1 MKVYT
6 GCFVGLLV
14 GLCCEGAVLQLQ
26 GDKAS
31 LRANQEPLRSVLA
44 SFEAQGIRVVLDP
57 TLAENKIS
65 GEWNQIPI
73 ARLVEQLAYPN
84 NYVVSWKQMETPL
97 GILDQMSRIVIMGE
111 GEIEV
116 EVLTEKR
123 KTLDVVQAEDGSH
136 YIRGEILVGFEE
148 GSSMKELKALLNRVG
163 GTVVEV
169 IDPLG
174 LYRIKIQDGM
184 PVEEALAEA
193 QMSLGVKKAEP
204 NHAFSNDEMP
214 LVSLSGASSGVNL
227 NLEVGERAIAVFDSG
242 IDPAYQNLPFMLTAY
257 NAIDPGAA
265 VDDPTG
271 HGTLVSMIAA
281 GAVVPEGMPPNEES
295 VRVLPVALFDANGW
309 TSSEALFSAINYAL
323 DQGITRFNWSFGT
336 DDRIPFIEEAIHQ
349 AVNRGADIIIAAGNN
364 GEAGS
369 VYPAS
374 SPLTESIGSGDQKGI
389 SPWSNYGDDVD
400 AYYPGKVYF
409 DGKWHYGTSFSA
421 PLAAYLKAL
430 QD

>member
-136 YIRGEILVGFEE
+136 YIRGEILV
-148 GSSMKELKALLNRVG
+148 
-163 GTVVEV
+163 
-169 IDPLG
+169 
-174 LYRIKIQDGM
+174 
-184 PVEEALAEA
+184 
-193 QMSLGVKKAEP
+193 
-204 NHAFSNDEMP
+204 
-214 LVSLSGASSGVNL
+214 
-227 NLEVGERAIAVFDSG
+227 
-242 IDPAYQNLPFMLTAY
+242 LT
-257 NAIDPGAA
+257 I
-265 VDDPTG
+265 
-271 HGTLVSMIAA
+271 M
-281 GAVVPEGMPPNEES
+281 
-295 VRVLPVALFDANGW
+295 
-309 TSSEALFSAINYAL
+309 
-323 DQGITRFNWSFGT
+323 
-336 DDRIPFIEEAIHQ
+336 
-349 AVNRGADIIIAAGNN
+349 
-364 GEAGS
+364 
-369 VYPAS
+369 
-374 SPLTESIGSGDQKGI
+374 
-389 SPWSNYGDDVD
+389 
-400 AYYPGKVYF
+400 
-409 DGKWHYGTSFSA
+409 
-421 PLAAYLKAL
+421 
-430 QD
+430 